1 MSRRNL
7 LRAMGTGLGMVG
19 LSPLLA
25 NSRPSPLAPKQPH
38 FPAKAKHVIHLF
50 LNGGPSQV
58 DSFDYKPE
66 LAKYHG
72 KPYPGGNLKTERKTG
87 TLMQSPFEFK
97 KFGESG
103 VELSEIFPEAWRAGR

>member
-1 MSRRNL
+1 MKSSVEALDNPHQPAAQ
-7 LRAMGTGLGMVG
+7 RAV
-19 LSPLLA
+19 PA
-25 NSRPSPLAPKQPH
+25 HRAPH
-38 FPAKAKHVIHLF
+38 FPAKATHVIHLF
-50 LNGGPSQV
+50 LNGGPSHV
-58 DSFDYKPE
+58 DSFDYKPA

-103 VELSEIFPEAWRAGR
+103 VEISEIFS

>member
-1 MSRRNL
+1 MRVSRRGL

-19 LSPLLA
+19 LTPLLA
-25 NSRPSPLAPKQPH
+25 SSRPSSSPLAPRQPH
-38 FPAKAKHVIHLF
+38 FPAKAKHIIHLF

-72 KPYPGGNLKTERKTG
+72 KPYPGGKPAFLTTWRGEVRERRVSTR
-87 TLMQSPFEFK
+87 
-97 KFGESG
+97 
-103 VELSEIFPEAWRAGR
+103 RAPLDERRRTRTVR